1 MTEQLDEAAF
11 SLADLAEID
20 LEGIEEV
27 RYENMPK
34 GVYEFEVTKADLV
47 SDSKDGEVRYK
58 CEVELTVVEMLS
70 AIEPGTNLEAQAGK
84 KHTERFFIYPKR
96 TQEEAAKAI
105 GRIKAFI
112 GDIGA
117 DTNGKLGDIVKDAKG
132 TQFRGR
138 MEHKPDR
145 NDPSTVYAR
154 LRLEKKK

>member
-70 AIEPGTNLEAQAGK
+70 AIEPGTN
-84 KHTERFFIYPKR
+84 R
-96 TQEEAAKAI
+96 
-105 GRIKAFI
+105 
-112 GDIGA
+112 D
-117 DTNGKLGDIVKDAKG
+117 
-132 TQFRGR
+132 
-138 MEHKPDR
+138 KPQVVMLCALH
-145 NDPSTVYAR
+145 NR
-154 LRLEKKK
+154 LR